1 MKSWRASPF
10 YCSFCLA
17 FFLSANCFGAGSE
30 IKSVSLDH
38 RLSKQTSLKSS
49 VDSFVPPESKDSQ
62 LSGFDLTD
70 PKSVAAYCETLARGK
85 VHAPLCR
92 QFASSRFLFA
102 GSFRTS
108 LAKKKEIDIR
118 RASSAGKRKRRQLRR
133 RSATKA
139 DKSNSR
145 R

>member
-85 VHAPLCR
+85 VHAPALQAVCE
-92 QFASSRFLFA
+92 FAL
-102 GSFRTS
+102 S
-108 LAKKKEIDIR
+108 LRWKLPNVIGEEER
-118 RASSAGKRKRRQLRR
+118 NRYQEGQLGGEEE
-133 RSATKA
+133 K
-139 DKSNSR
+139 
-145 R
+145 